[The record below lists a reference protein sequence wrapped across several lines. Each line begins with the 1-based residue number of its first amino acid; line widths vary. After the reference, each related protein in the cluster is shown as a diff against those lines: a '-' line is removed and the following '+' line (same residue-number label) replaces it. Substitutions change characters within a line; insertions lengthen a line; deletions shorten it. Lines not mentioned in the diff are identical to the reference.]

1 MYERREEKTNRAEV
15 HTWRADRK
23 CQPTTQADG
32 WEINLP
38 LTGPSVLLPPR
49 PPACVLLF
57 CAWLRD
63 GGQPKVK
70 LGELC
75 IFGEGVWLLLLWL
88 LQRTRLRVF
97 SDAEPDRELL
107 KCKKIMIQ
115 VYLTKRLSKL
125 KFRWVENKSDVSRL
139 TYWSSS
145 VVKLCCHCGVFLM
158 GDERWCVSSGLW
170 CCGHA

>member
-1 MYERREEKTNRAEV
+1 MREEKTNRAEV
-15 HTWRADRK
+15 HPWRADRK
-23 CQPTTQADG
+23 CQPATQADG

-88 LQRTRLRVF
+88 LQRTRLSVF

-107 KCKKIMIQ
+107 GKTNVKKLWSKYIWLRDGANWSFFELKTNQMWVNSPIEALRWWSFAAIV
-115 VYLTKRLSKL
+115 VYS
-125 KFRWVENKSDVSRL
+125 
-139 TYWSSS
+139 
-145 VVKLCCHCGVFLM
+145 
-158 GDERWCVSSGLW
+158 
-170 CCGHA
+170 